1 MMKDIVITA
10 ERVRKELTVVAVC
23 FAVAFGLNIAAI
35 IIYVKPWHEM
45 FTQIGFVIVI
55 TAALYA
61 VAAFFRILYYMV
73 KRLICR

>member
-1 MMKDIVITA
+1 MKDIVITS
-10 ERVRKELTVVAVC
+10 ERVRKELTVMAVC
-23 FAVAFGLNIAAI
+23 FAIAFGLNIAAI

-55 TAALYA
+55 AAVLY
-61 VAAFFRILYYMV
+61 VTAAFFRILYYIV